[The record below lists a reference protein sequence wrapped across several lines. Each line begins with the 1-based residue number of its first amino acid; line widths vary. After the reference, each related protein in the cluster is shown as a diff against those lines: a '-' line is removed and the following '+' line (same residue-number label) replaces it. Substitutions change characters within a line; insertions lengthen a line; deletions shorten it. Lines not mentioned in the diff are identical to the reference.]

1 MEKEKYISNST
12 IKEEPSKPLK
22 LKLSD
27 RIKMLFVDLQNQIDS
42 IRNGDLED
50 GSLSGKKIKDNT
62 IGGRK
67 IKDNTIGG
75 EKIREGAIGTSKLQ
89 DESITGSNLER
100 GSVTTEK
107 LAPGTIDESK
117 IILSDFNI
125 DFDSGTGDILANF
138 INDSDVTDA
147 DMDDNS
153 GDVYLTLE
161 N

>member
-50 GSLSGKKIKDNT
+50 GSLSG
-62 IGGRK
+62 
-67 IKDNTIGG
+67 
-75 EKIREGAIGTSKLQ
+75 EKIQEEAIGTSKLK
-89 DESITGSNLER
+89 DESITGSKLER
-100 GSVTTEK
+100 GSVTIEK

-125 DFDSGTGDILANF
+125 DFDSSSGDIIANF

-147 DMDDNS
+147 NMDNYS